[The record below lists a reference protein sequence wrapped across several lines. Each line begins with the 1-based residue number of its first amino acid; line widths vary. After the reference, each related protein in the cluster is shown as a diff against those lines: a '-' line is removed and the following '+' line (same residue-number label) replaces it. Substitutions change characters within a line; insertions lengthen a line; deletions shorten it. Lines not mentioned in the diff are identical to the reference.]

1 MKKYTEIVNSKSR
14 SEWEFLIREWIHNE
28 RDRLMLVR
36 YLLDGGIT
44 LEALAEE
51 FELSTVQCQKRVDLA
66 KKQLFKHI

>member
-14 SEWEFLIREWIHNE
+14 SEWEFLIMEWIHNE
-28 RDRLMLVR
+28 KDRQMLVR